1 MEDSYWSNEDRQNYV
16 EIQNIIKR
24 LELENDADLNITFE
38 FDLPK
43 FTEDIKSKMK
53 IRNPI
58 I

>member
-24 LELENDADLNITFE
+24 LELENDTDLNITFE